1 MRLLRCANFFESNI
15 FMWKN
20 DTHSKCFYLIVVH
33 AEEKIKSLLCV
44 FVSSQLDN
52 FGEV

>member
-1 MRLLRCANFFESNI
+1 MLI
-15 FMWKN
+15 FLKVISFTWKN

>member
-1 MRLLRCANFFESNI
+1 MLIFFKVIFFMR
-15 FMWKN
+15 KN

>member
-1 MRLLRCANFFESNI
+1 MRLLRCANFLKVI
-15 FMWKN
+15 FFTWKN
-20 DTHSKCFYLIVVH
+20 DTHSKYFYLIVVH
-33 AEEKIKSLLCV
+33 AEEKIKSLLYV